1 MAKKKRQLVK
11 SNDRVVSGVFGGI
24 AEYFDW
30 DKTIV
35 RIVGAFL
42 MIFPGNVI
50 GGILLYILAAMI
62 MPDDDQDHG
71 HRDDDDSFVEGE
83 FREK

>member
-1 MAKKKRQLVK
+1 MAKRRKQLVK

-50 GGILLYILAAMI
+50 GGILLYVLAAMI
-62 MPDDDQDHG
+62 MPDDDQG
-71 HRDDDDSFVEGE
+71 NGRRDDDSFVEGE

>member
-1 MAKKKRQLVK
+1 MAKKKKQLTK

-30 DKTIV
+30 DKSIV
-35 RIVGAFL
+35 RIIGAFL
-42 MIFPGNVI
+42 MIFPGQII
-50 GGILLYILAAMI
+50 GGVLLYGLAALV
-62 MPDDDQDHG
+62 MPDAPRNNG
-71 HRDDDDSFVEGE
+71 ADDDDSVIEGE

>member
-1 MAKKKRQLVK
+1 MAKKRKQLVK

-42 MIFPGNVI
+42 IIFPGNVV
-50 GGILLYILAAMI
+50 GGILLYVLAAMI
-62 MPDDDQDHG
+62 MPDDHQDHDQ
-71 HRDDDDSFVEGE
+71 RDDDSFVEGE